1 MNNLQ
6 VLHKQMVLGNEF
18 TMYGTMDEPYF
29 LAKDAAVWIG
39 HSNTS
44 KMVKDAELDESE
56 VTIALC
62 EVTNS
67 YSTSKARKT
76 QSMTFLTE
84 DGLYEV
90 LMQSRKPIAKQ
101 FKKEVKHILKNIRKH
116 GGHLTDKK
124 IQEALADPDV
134 LIELATKIKTERNK
148 RLAAEQSL
156 FEAER
161 TIVEQ
166 QPKVTFAD
174 SVTASNTSILV
185 REFAKVLKQNGVD
198 TGEKKLFSWLRRNG
212 YLIKS
217 GSADYNTPT
226 QKAMDMGLFEVQQ
239 TTINRSNGA
248 QIKRTSKI
256 TGKGQMYF
264 VNKFLGG
271 IE

>member
-18 TMYGTMDEPYF
+18 TMYGTKEEP
-29 LAKDAAVWIG
+29 LMLVKDVAKWIG
-39 HSNTS
+39 HTDPS
-44 KMVKDAELDESE
+44 KMVRNVDEDE
-56 VTIALC
+56 KVKNIVPTLGGPQ
-62 EVTNS
+62 EM
-67 YSTSKARKT
+67 
-76 QSMTFLTE
+76 QLLTE

-134 LIELATKIKTERNK
+134 LIELATKIKMERNK

-156 FEAER
+156 LEAEK

-185 REFAKVLKQNGVD
+185 REFAKTLKQNGVE

-256 TGKGQMYF
+256 TGKGQLYF
-264 VNKFLGG
+264 VNKFLSG